1 LSIDGR
7 QRENLAGH
15 SNMEKWFITRTKSRL
30 IIGMAILGYS
40 ILVKRTKLIISKRLG
55 QGPDGEGLL
64 KDNRINISIYFNIAI
79 IRY

>member
-7 QRENLAGH
+7 QRENLVGL

-40 ILVKRTKLIISKRLG
+40 ILVKRTELTISKRPG
-55 QGPDGEGLL
+55 RAPDEGEL
-64 KDNRINISIYFNIAI
+64 
-79 IRY
+79 